1 MVPSSVSA
9 SGSALFRA
17 SASEGQMSK
26 TGENHEPNPSQQPK
40 EGNSNRNL
48 EEEQRRQAKVLPFRE
63 KTDKKETDRK
73 TKAK

>member
-1 MVPSSVSA
+1 MNKP
-9 SGSALFRA
+9 
-17 SASEGQMSK
+17 
-26 TGENHEPNPSQQPK
+26 GEKQQPDSSQQPK
-40 EGNSNRNL
+40 EGISNRSL